1 MPHLRYLKAL
11 VTGLAVVMGLGI
23 VAIVALLWLRL
34 GPTSP
39 PLPQEMTLPMDEEA
53 EAVTQTSTR
62 TIVLTKSGLVL
73 VYDRAGTLQQTVRLT
88 D

>member
-1 MPHLRYLKAL
+1 
-11 VTGLAVVMGLGI
+11 MGLGI

-34 GPTSP
+34 GPSSP

-73 VYDRAGTLQQTVRLT
+73 VYDRAGALQQTVRLAE
-88 D
+88 